1 MPDRSHSKRD
11 TFYQF
16 LCRQLEDQIS
26 LHLLPRR
33 LRVLGHVAIL
43 WLNPQALPVKELI
56 GRAVLKFDSKIRSVL
71 IRTAAISGPFRQPA
85 MELIAGSSDTET
97 SFKENRCIFHLDP
110 VKVMFSLG
118 NKAER
123 IRISQLGRN
132 EFVVDM
138 FAGIGQFS
146 IPMAVHARPRVLHAI
161 EWNPD
166 AFHYLQRNI
175 QANRVSDIV
184 KAHFG
189 DTGVLAPQVAKGRA
203 DRVLMGL
210 IQGTTQY
217 LNQGIECLHAGG
229 ILHIHEIGPRTN
241 TISAVFTALEKA
253 AQNLDRQ
260 ATILSTRT
268 IKTYSPRWN
277 HFVLDVQVDDASG

>member
-1 MPDRSHSKRD
+1 MPDRSHSKRE
-11 TFYQF
+11 TFHQF
-16 LCRQLEDQIS
+16 LCHQLENRIPPN
-26 LHLLPRR
+26 LLPRR
-33 LRVLGHVAIL
+33 LRVLGHTAIL
-43 WLNPQALPVKELI
+43 WLNPQALPFKEMI
-56 GRAVLKFDSKIRSVL
+56 GQTVLKFDTKIRSVL
-71 IRTAAISGPFRQPA
+71 LRTAAISGPFRQPA

-97 SFKENRCIFHLDP
+97 SFRENRCTFYLDP
-110 VKVMFSLG
+110 MKVMFSLG

-123 IRISQLGRN
+123 IRISKLGRN

-166 AFHYLQRNI
+166 AFHYLQQNI
-175 QANRVSDIV
+175 QENRVSDIV

-189 DTGVLAPQVAKGRA
+189 DTGVLAPQVANGQA

-217 LNQGIECLHAGG
+217 LNQG
-229 ILHIHEIGPRTN
+229 
-241 TISAVFTALEKA
+241 
-253 AQNLDRQ
+253 
-260 ATILSTRT
+260 
-268 IKTYSPRWN
+268 
-277 HFVLDVQVDDASG
+277 